1 VFRRLLILLATAAL
15 LAAGSNAVSPR
26 GLAWKDPLGSGL
38 RGRVALAGMVPLDL
52 EAVRKLLK
60 DPAVIILD
68 SRPREE
74 FALGRLPRAG
84 SMPWSEVEEGR
95 GTPPPAQDRPILV
108 YCANEFCESS
118 LRLGEW
124 LRSRGHRDVALFV
137 EGYEA
142 WWNAK
147 NPVDQD

>member
-1 VFRRLLILLATAAL
+1 
-15 LAAGSNAVSPR
+15 
-26 GLAWKDPLGSGL
+26 
-38 RGRVALAGMVPLDL
+38 M
-52 EAVRKLLK
+52 
-60 DPAVIILD
+60 IILD

-74 FALGRLPRAG
+74 FALGRLPRAS
-84 SMPWSEVEEGR
+84 SMPWSEVEEGL
-95 GTPPPAQDRPILV
+95 GKPPAQDRPILV

-118 LRLGEW
+118 FRLGEW

-147 NPVDQD
+147 DPVDQD

>member
-1 VFRRLLILLATAAL
+1 MIV
-15 LAAGSNAVSPR
+15 
-26 GLAWKDPLGSGL
+26 
-38 RGRVALAGMVPLDL
+38 
-52 EAVRKLLK
+52 
-60 DPAVIILD
+60 LD

-74 FALGRLPRAG
+74 FAIGRLPGAK
-84 SMPWSEVEEGR
+84 SLPWAEVEEGR
-95 GTPPPAQDRPILV
+95 STPPPKDRPILV

-124 LRSRGHRDVALFV
+124 LRSKGHRDVALFI

-147 NPVDQD
+147 APYDQD